1 MWVVTGNHWELAMV
15 TTMKRLLLPVLLF
28 ALSVALPMSNAEAY
42 CNEPSMFETEPSAP
56 SSYSKPSA
64 PYCLSG
70 YSYTRKHTCDQW
82 EIDSYIDEVNDYIR
96 KLNDYTAEAQAFASS
111 AIAFAN
117 EAADYAECEADEVK
131 SEFE

>member
-1 MWVVTGNHWELAMV
+1 
-15 TTMKRLLLPVLLF
+15 MKRLLLPVLLLS
-28 ALSVALPMSNAEAY
+28 LSVTLPMSNAEAY
-42 CNEPSMFETEPSAP
+42 CSEPSMYETTPSAP

-70 YSYTRKHTCDQW
+70 YSYTRKHTCNQW

-96 KLNDYTAEAQAFASS
+96 KLNDYADEARSFANS

-117 EAADYAECEADEVK
+117 EAADYAKCEADDVK
-131 SEFE
+131 SEFK